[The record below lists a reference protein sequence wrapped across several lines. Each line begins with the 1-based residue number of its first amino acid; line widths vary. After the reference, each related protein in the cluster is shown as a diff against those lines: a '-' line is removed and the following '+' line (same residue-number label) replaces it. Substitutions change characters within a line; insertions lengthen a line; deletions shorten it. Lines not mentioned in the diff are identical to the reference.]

1 MGVNQSTEGTA
12 KVRTLINLH
21 LMTGN
26 IGKPGTG
33 PFSLTGQPNAMGGR
47 EAGGLAHILPGYRV
61 VSNGQHRAEVEQFWG
76 LPPGQISPYPG
87 LNAWEMITGLERGAV
102 GCLWIAA
109 TNPAVS
115 MPDLPRTKA
124 ALLRSPFT
132 IYQDTY
138 YPTETAAYAHVLL
151 PAAQWGKKP
160 VQ

>member
-1 MGVNQSTEGTA
+1 MVTNCQ

-26 IGKPGTG
+26 IGKPGAG

-47 EAGGLAHILPGYRV
+47 EAGGLAHILPGYRMV
-61 VSNGQHRAEVEQFWG
+61 TNGQHRAEVEQFWG
-76 LPPGQISPYPG
+76 LPPGQISPHPG

-115 MPDLPRTKA
+115 VCRICLGPKRPCCDRPLPYIRIPTTRRKPLPMPTCCYRRPNG
-124 ALLRSPFT
+124 
-132 IYQDTY
+132 
-138 YPTETAAYAHVLL
+138 
-151 PAAQWGKKP
+151 GKKP